1 MGMCASRDIFQAK
14 VYKLVGDIK
23 GVKTYVYDILVLGKD
38 SFEKNIDQMIII
50 FGRLR
55 AAGLKVNAPKFS
67 FGLKKI
73 PYLGYNNKGRY

>member
-1 MGMCASRDIFQAK
+1 MCASRDIFQVK

-50 FGRLR
+50 CGRLR
-55 AAGLKVNAPKFS
+55 AAGL
-67 FGLKKI
+67 GLNI
-73 PYLGYNNKGRY
+73 NWLESHILYLE